1 VSSGAFDIE
10 QGLKK
15 LSKQEQEAVRQG
27 LEKAQAK
34 GYIQLTE
41 LEYSTIRYL
50 RAYLT
55 EHRGDEAPHVL
66 HFDGHGLF
74 GKRCPNEQCR
84 AIHKGIKVERCRL
97 CGTELRDAQG
107 YLAFESEDGKPD
119 YVSAEELGALLQ
131 TTSFGDGLSQSQS
144 ITLAVLSAC
153 QSGMSVIGDSV
164 FNGTAQNLISH
175 RVPAVVGMQYSVT
188 VDGAAKFAEQ
198 FYRSLGQ
205 KNSLAIAVSQG
216 REAMGSSSQQWFR
229 PVLYL
234 RWRANEGG
242 QLFARLPQTF
252 IRHLSRKYLLGHSF
266 TVACVI
272 FALRFL
278 GLLQS
283 MELKAFDHLMQL
295 RLLDEGADPRLLVI
309 EITDNDLNAQV
320 KRNEEGQGTLKDAS
334 LNRLLMKLEKYQPRL
349 IGLDLYRDF
358 ETSANKPDLVT
369 RLKNERLFAVCKVS
383 ETYGKKER
391 VVAAGIAPPKEVI
404 KGERFGFVDFVPDK
418 DQVVRR
424 FLMAQEKVSGDKCA
438 TTQSFSLVLARRYLE
453 LEASQSKK
461 YEYKDPF
468 ETQSQ
473 LQIGNAVFEYL
484 QPFTGGYQGVDF
496 GGYQVLLNYRATGA
510 EPEAIAKRVT
520 LEDVFNDR
528 LSEQDIRDK
537 IVLIGITAKV
547 AISDDWSTPY
557 GTMSG
562 VFVQAHMVSQILSFV
577 KGERALLKVWFPG
590 IEFFWIAC
598 WSLVGAGLAYYFRSS
613 WRMVGF
619 AGGATFVVLYTTC
632 LSLLT
637 WSNLWVPFIPSVI
650 ALFLAGGSVIFI
662 LYRPHRKP

>member
-1 VSSGAFDIE
+1 
-10 QGLKK
+10 
-15 LSKQEQEAVRQG
+15 
-27 LEKAQAK
+27 
-34 GYIQLTE
+34 
-41 LEYSTIRYL
+41 
-50 RAYLT
+50 
-55 EHRGDEAPHVL
+55 VL

-84 AIHKGIKVERCRL
+84 AMHKGIKVARCKL
-97 CGTELRDAQG
+97 CNTELREAQG
-107 YLAFESEDGKPD
+107 YLVFESEEGDPD

-131 TTSFGDGLSQSQS
+131 TTSFGDGFGQSRS
-144 ITLAVLSAC
+144 VTLAVLSAC

-175 RVPAVVGMQYSVT
+175 RVPAVVAMQYSVT

-205 KNSLAIAVSQG
+205 KNSLALAVSQG

-234 RWRANEGG
+234 RWRDNEGG
-242 QLFARLPQTF
+242 QLFATLPKV
-252 IRHLSRKYLLGHSF
+252 IVRHLSWKRLLTLNF
-266 TVACVI
+266 TVTCAL
-272 FALRFL
+272 FGLRFL
-278 GLLQS
+278 GLLQP

-295 RLLDEGADPRLLVI
+295 RLLDEGVDPRLLVI
-309 EITDNDLNAQV
+309 EITDNDLSTQV
-320 KRNEEGQGTLKDAS
+320 KRREQGQGTLKDTS

-358 ETSANKPDLVT
+358 ETSANEPDLVA
-369 RLKNERLFAVCKVS
+369 RLKNERLFAVCKVP

-391 VVAAGIAPPKEVI
+391 VVAAGIAPPKEVV
-404 KGERFGFVDFVPDK
+404 KGERFGFVDFIPDK

-424 FLMAQEKVSGDKCA
+424 FLMAQEKVSGAECA
-438 TTQSFSLVLARRYLE
+438 TKQSFSLVLARRYLE
-453 LEASQSKK
+453 LEASQNNK
-461 YEYKDPF
+461 YKYKDPF

-484 QPFTGGYQGVDF
+484 QPFTGGYQGVDS
-496 GGYQVLLNYRATGA
+496 GGYQVLLNYRTTGA
-510 EPEAIAKRVT
+510 EPEAIAKHMT

-528 LSEQDIRDK
+528 LSEQDVRDK

-577 KGERALLKVWFPG
+577 KGERALLKVWLPG
-590 IEFFWIAC
+590 IEFLWIAC
-598 WSLVGAGLAYYFRSS
+598 WSLVGAGLAYYLCSS
-613 WRMVGF
+613 WCMVGL
-619 AGGATFVVLYTTC
+619 AGGTTFVILYVTC

-637 WSNLWVPFIPSVI
+637 WSNLWVPFIPSAI
-650 ALFLAGGSVIFI
+650 ALFLTGGSVLFI
-662 LYRPHRKP
+662 VYRPHRKILMFRS